1 MTRIYSVA
9 CLQRVRLKGDE
20 ANNTDPREVERVV
33 NKIVAVTGYAE
44 DAIAKARAL
53 IDEEPGQDDGREIL
67 GLDIVNVVLQNT
79 AE

>member
-9 CLQRVRLKGDE
+9 CIQRVRLAGDE
-20 ANNTDPREVERVV
+20 AGKVEPREVERSV
-33 NKIVAVTGYAE
+33 NKIVAVEGYAE
-44 DAIAKARAL
+44 DAIAKTRAL

-67 GLDIVNVVLQNT
+67 GLDIVNVILQNV